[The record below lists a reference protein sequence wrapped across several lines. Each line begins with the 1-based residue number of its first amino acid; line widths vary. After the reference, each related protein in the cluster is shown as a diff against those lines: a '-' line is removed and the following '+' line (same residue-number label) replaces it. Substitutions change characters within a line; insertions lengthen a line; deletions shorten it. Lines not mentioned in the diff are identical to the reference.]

1 MRLLL
6 FLFLI
11 RVATAGDFDPAAGQP
26 GSLAIPLDDSRI
38 RSWANGIHDY
48 QAGDDVDE
56 VWQTPGNALG
66 PASGEPFDIVSLG
79 RGGSI
84 TFSWATPLLNGPGP
98 DIAIFENSFSDRF
111 LELAYI
117 EVSSDGQNWQRFPSV
132 SQTPSPVG
140 SFGITEP
147 TNLSGLAGKY
157 RATFGTGFDFAD
169 LPRNPHVDRE
179 AIRFVRLVD
188 VVGDGTHLD
197 SLGNPI
203 FDPYPT
209 FGSAGFDLD
218 GLAVLS
224 PTPLSLLGTRHE
236 EDTTVFSWIVEP
248 GKQYTVES
256 STDLQPGSWHPVTTM
271 TATGLRLDFEPT
283 PTSGPFF
290 RLREVSPSDP
300 GSSAT

>member
-1 MRLLL
+1 MRKLLL
-6 FLFLI
+6 FSFLI
-11 RVATAGDFDPAAGQP
+11 TIANAGDFDPAAGQP

-48 QAGDDVDE
+48 QPGDDVDE
-56 VWQTPGNALG
+56 VWQTPQNALG
-66 PASGEPFDIVSLG
+66 PASGDPFDILCLG

-84 TFSWATPLLNGPGP
+84 TFSWAAPLFNGPGP

-111 LELAYI
+111 LELAHV
-117 EVSSDGQNWQRFPSV
+117 EVSSDGENWQRFPSI

-147 TNLSGLAGKY
+147 TNVSGLAGKY

-169 LPRNPHVDRE
+169 LPQHPHVDRD
-179 AIRFVRLVD
+179 AIRFIRLVD
-188 VVGDGTHLD
+188 VVGNGTDPD

-203 FDPYPT
+203 YDPYPT

-224 PTPLSLLGTRHE
+224 PPPLTLLDSKVDGSNLT
-236 EDTTVFSWIVEP
+236 FSWAVEA
-248 GKQYTVES
+248 GKSYVVERASDLRS
-256 STDLQPGSWHPVTTM
+256 SSWDTIF
-271 TATGLRLDFEPT
+271 TATLESPRFDFVAPQRTGE
-283 PTSGPFF
+283 FF
-290 RLREVSPSDP
+290 RLREHSTAADLR
-300 GSSAT
+300 